1 MAGRDRPR
9 DDYPNPQHDHF
20 YHGILRLMT
29 ANQLAVELARALLSR
44 FVVAHAHRK
53 RLAGGSAFG
62 PTSEEVAT
70 SLRGGL
76 GEPAADSQVEDARVV
91 AAQIAL
97 AESLSREPAAPLA
110 RLCRVFWLEPL
121 DLAIVATLLAPELDH
136 ELERTFAFAIDDFTR
151 KRVDIGFLARLIGGA
166 DEPAI
171 DRVLMRVDEGSP
183 LRRHAVIALGAVAE
197 TPGSMRSVRLADRIV
212 AFLRG
217 HDTVDELVRGAV
229 RVTREPAALGAVVM
243 APELVTQIRR
253 ALGGVGGAA
262 PRVLLAGPEGAGR
275 AMVVEALLAE
285 RDVGVVRI
293 DLAAIA
299 TEDRIGDRFA
309 AALREAALR
318 DAAAIL
324 DAGSGFKEDV
334 PRALAQAIVDA
345 ASGLAVPLVF
355 TLPTR
360 PPWLAQIIPD
370 LLELDVPAP
379 SFRERV
385 ELWRRAQPAPLAD
398 AADLETVA
406 ARYAFTGATIA
417 RVARRAEASAKLKD
431 PNAPKVALDDLGDAA
446 RLTFSQRLG
455 GMAQRIPTG
464 FKWDDLV
471 LPQET
476 LDAVREVVRFARY
489 RPVLLED
496 WGFAAKLP
504 YGRGVSAI
512 LAGPPGTGK
521 TMVAQ
526 LLAHEL
532 GFDLYRID
540 LSQVVNKYIGE
551 TEKNLARIFEE
562 AESAHAVL
570 FFDEAD
576 SLFAKRTEVRSSND
590 RYANLE
596 VNYLLQR
603 METYD
608 GVTLLATNLEQGIDE
623 AFKRRVRFSVM
634 FELPGERE
642 RRALWRSM
650 FPPKAP
656 LAAQIDWD
664 LLARQFV
671 MAGGYIKKAALRAA
685 LIAAEANR
693 AVTTADM
700 LEAARLEYREM
711 GRII

>member
-1 MAGRDRPR
+1 
-9 DDYPNPQHDHF
+9 
-20 YHGILRLMT
+20 MT
-29 ANQLAVELARALLSR
+29 ANQLAAELARTLLSR
-44 FVVAHAHRK
+44 FLVLHAHRK

-62 PTSEEVAT
+62 PTSEEVAVA
-70 SLRGGL
+70 LRGPL
-76 GEPAADSQVEDARVV
+76 GDAAGDLAAEDARVA
-91 AAQIAL
+91 AAQTAL
-97 AESLSREPAAPLA
+97 AEALAADPTAPLA

-121 DLAIVATLLAPELDH
+121 DLAIIATLLAPELDH
-136 ELERTFAFAIDDFTR
+136 ELERSFAFAIDDFTR
-151 KRVDIGFLARLIGGA
+151 KRIDVGFLARLLGGSDA
-166 DEPAI
+166 AAS
-171 DRVLMRVDEGSP
+171 DRVLTRVDEQSP
-183 LRRHAVIALGAVAE
+183 LRRHAVIALGAVTEQMPAQ
-197 TPGSMRSVRLADRIV
+197 SMRSVRLADRIV
-212 AFLRG
+212 AFLRD

-243 APELVTQIRR
+243 APELIAQIRR

-262 PRVLLAGPEGAGR
+262 PRVLLAGPEGSGR
-275 AMVVEALLAE
+275 AMVVEALLAQ
-285 RDVGVVRI
+285 RDIDVVRI
-293 DLAAIA
+293 DLGAIA
-299 TEDRIGDRFA
+299 SADRIGERFA
-309 AALREAALR
+309 AAVREAALR
-318 DAAAIL
+318 DAAAIV
-324 DAGSGFKEDV
+324 DGGSGFKDEV
-334 PRALAQAIVDA
+334 PRALAQAIADA
-345 ASGLAVPLVF
+345 AAGLGVPLVF
-355 TLPTR
+355 TMPTR
-360 PPWLAQIIPD
+360 PAWLAQLIPD

-379 SFRERV
+379 GFRERL
-385 ELWRRAQPAPLAD
+385 ELWRRALPAPLAEP
-398 AADLETVA
+398 ADLETVA

-417 RVARRAEASAKLKD
+417 RVARRAEVGSKLRD
-431 PNAPKVALDDLGDAA
+431 PNAPKVELDDLGDAA
-446 RLTFSQRLG
+446 RLMFSHRLG

-562 AESAHAVL
+562 AESSHAVL

-634 FELPGERE
+634 FELPGEPE

-650 FPPKAP
+650 FPAKAP
-656 LAAQIDWD
+656 LAATIDWD

-671 MAGGYIKKAALRAA
+671 MAGGYIKKAVLRAA

-693 AVTTADM
+693 AVTTADL

>member
-1 MAGRDRPR
+1 
-9 DDYPNPQHDHF
+9 
-20 YHGILRLMT
+20 MT
-29 ANQLAVELARALLSR
+29 ANQLAAELARTLLSR
-44 FVVAHAHRK
+44 FLVLHAHRK

-62 PTSEEVAT
+62 PTSEEVAVA
-70 SLRGGL
+70 LRGSL
-76 GEPAADSQVEDARVV
+76 GDVSTDLAAEDARVL
-91 AAQIAL
+91 AAQAAL
-97 AESLSREPAAPLA
+97 AAALAADPTAPLA

-121 DLAIVATLLAPELDH
+121 DLAIIATLLAPELDH
-136 ELERTFAFAIDDFTR
+136 ELERSFSFAIDDFTR
-151 KRVDIGFLARLIGGA
+151 KRIDVGFLARLLGGGDA
-166 DEPAI
+166 ATS
-171 DRVLMRVDEGSP
+171 DRVLTRVDEQSP
-183 LRRHAVIALGAVAE
+183 LRRHAVLALGSVTEQMPAQ
-197 TPGSMRSVRLADRIV
+197 SMRSVRLADRIV
-212 AFLRG
+212 SFLRG

-229 RVTREPAALGAVVM
+229 RVTREPAVLGAVVM
-243 APELVTQIRR
+243 APELVAQIRR
-253 ALGGVGGAA
+253 ALGGVSGAA
-262 PRVLLAGPEGAGR
+262 PRVLLAGPEGSGR
-275 AMVVEALLAE
+275 AMVVEALLAQ
-285 RDVGVVRI
+285 RDVDAVRV
-293 DLAAIA
+293 DLGAIA
-299 TEDRIGDRFA
+299 SEDRIGERFA

-318 DAAAIL
+318 DAAAII
-324 DAGSGFKEDV
+324 DGGSGFKDDV
-334 PRALAQAIVDA
+334 PRALAQAIADA
-345 ASGLAVPLVF
+345 AAGLGVPLVF
-355 TLPTR
+355 TMPTR
-360 PPWLAQIIPD
+360 PAWLAQLIPD

-379 SFRERV
+379 GFRERL
-385 ELWRRAQPAPLAD
+385 ELWRRALPAPLAD
-398 AADLETVA
+398 GADLETVA

-417 RVARRAEASAKLKD
+417 RVARRAEAGSKLRD

-446 RLTFSQRLG
+446 RLMFSHRLG

-464 FKWDDLV
+464 FTWDDLV

-496 WGFAAKLP
+496 WGFASKLP

-562 AESAHAVL
+562 AESSHAVL

-576 SLFAKRTEVRSSND
+576 SLFAKRTEVKSSND

-634 FELPGERE
+634 FELPGEPE

-650 FPPKAP
+650 FPAKAP
-656 LAAQIDWD
+656 LAATIDWD

-671 MAGGYIKKAALRAA
+671 MAGGYIKKAVLRAA

-693 AVTTADM
+693 AVTTAD
-700 LEAARLEYREM
+700 LVEAARLEYREM

>member
-1 MAGRDRPR
+1 M
-9 DDYPNPQHDHF
+9 NPSS
-20 YHGILRLMT
+20 
-29 ANQLAVELARALLSR
+29 LAVELARALLER
-44 FVVAHAHRK
+44 FLVAHAHRK

-62 PTSEEVAT
+62 PTSEEVAVA
-70 SLRGGL
+70 LRGPL
-76 GEPAADSQVEDARVV
+76 GDAPADLAAADARV
-91 AAQIAL
+91 AAATAALDAAL
-97 AESLSREPAAPLA
+97 ASAPSSPLA
-110 RLCRVFWLEPL
+110 RLRRVFWLEPI
-121 DLAIVATLLAPELDH
+121 DVAIVSILLAPELDH
-136 ELERTFAFAIDDFTR
+136 DLERAFAFAIDDFTR
-151 KRVDIGFLARLIGGA
+151 KRIDVGFLARLLGVA
-166 DEPAI
+166 DDAAI
-171 DRVLMRVDEGSP
+171 DHHGSRFAGHDRVLMRLDEGAP
-183 LRRHAVIALGAVAE
+183 LRRHAVVALAAITE
-197 TPGSMRSVRLADRIV
+197 QTPGSMRSIRLADRIV

-217 HDTVDELVRGAV
+217 HDTVDELVRGSV
-229 RVTREPAALGAVVM
+229 RVTREPAMLGAVVM

-253 ALGGVGGAA
+253 ALGGVVGAA
-262 PRVLLAGPEGAGR
+262 PRLLLAGPEGAGR

-285 RDVGVVRI
+285 RDIGAVRI
-293 DLAAIA
+293 DLGTIA
-299 TEDRIGDRFA
+299 SEDRIGERFA
-309 AALREAALR
+309 AAIREAALR

-324 DAGSGFKEDV
+324 EGGASFKDDV
-334 PRALAQAIVDA
+334 PRALAQAIADA
-345 ASGLAVPLVF
+345 AGGLGVPLVF
-355 TLPTR
+355 ALSTR
-360 PPWLAQIIPD
+360 PSWLAHLVPD
-370 LLELDVPAP
+370 LIELDVPAP
-379 SFRERV
+379 SFRERL
-385 ELWRRAQPAPLAD
+385 ELWRRALPPPVAE

-406 ARYAFTGATIA
+406 ARYAFTGATIV
-417 RVARRAEASAKLKD
+417 RVAHRAETGAKLRD
-431 PNAPKVALDDLGDAA
+431 PHAPKVSLEDLGDAA
-446 RLTFSQRLG
+446 RLTFSHRLG

-476 LDAVREVVRFARY
+476 LDSVREVVRFARY
-489 RPVLLED
+489 RPILLED

-526 LLAHEL
+526 LLANEL

-562 AESAHAVL
+562 AESSHAVL

-650 FPPKAP
+650 FPAKAP

-664 LLARQFV
+664 MLARQFV

-685 LIAAEANR
+685 LMAAEGNR
-693 AVTTADM
+693 AVTTADL

>member
-1 MAGRDRPR
+1 M
-9 DDYPNPQHDHF
+9 N
-20 YHGILRLMT
+20 
-29 ANQLAVELARALLSR
+29 ANSLAVELARALIGR

-62 PTSEEVAT
+62 PTSEEVAIA
-70 SLRGGL
+70 LRGSL
-76 GEPAADSQVEDARVV
+76 GDGPADVDAEDARV
-91 AAQIAL
+91 AAAL
-97 AESLSREPAAPLA
+97 AALDEALAREPGSPLA
-110 RLCRVFWLEPL
+110 RLRRVFWLEPI
-121 DLAIVATLLAPELDH
+121 DVAIVAVLLAPELEH
-136 ELERTFAFAIDDFTR
+136 ELERAFTFAIDDFTR
-151 KRVDIGFLARLIGGA
+151 KRIDVGFLARLLGGVDDA
-166 DEPAI
+166 AIARSGSAGPRSAPGGERGVSI
-171 DRVLMRVDEGSP
+171 DRVLMRLDEGAP
-183 LRRHAVIALGAVAE
+183 LRRHAVVALGAMSEQA
-197 TPGSMRSVRLADRIV
+197 PGSMRSIRLADRIV

-217 HDTVDELVRGAV
+217 HDTIDELVRGSV
-229 RVTREPAALGAVVM
+229 RVTREPSMLGAVVM
-243 APELVTQIRR
+243 APELVAQIRR
-253 ALGGVGGAA
+253 ALAGLSGAA
-262 PRVLLAGPEGAGR
+262 PRVLLAGPDGAGR

-285 RDVGVVRI
+285 RDVGAVRI
-293 DLAAIA
+293 DLGAIA
-299 TEDRIGDRFA
+299 IDDRIGERFA
-309 AALREAALR
+309 AAIREAALR

-324 DAGSGFKEDV
+324 EGGAAFKDDV
-334 PRALAQAIVDA
+334 PRALAQAIADA
-345 ASGLAVPLVF
+345 AGGLGVPLIFV
-355 TLPTR
+355 LATR
-360 PPWLAQIIPD
+360 PSWLNQLVPD

-379 SFRERV
+379 SFRERL
-385 ELWRRAQPAPLAD
+385 ELWRRALPPPLAE

-406 ARYAFTGATIA
+406 ARYAFTGATIV
-417 RVARRAEASAKLKD
+417 RVARRAEAGAKLRD
-431 PNAPKVALDDLGDAA
+431 PHAPKVSLEELGDAA
-446 RLTFSQRLG
+446 RLTFTHRLG

-476 LDAVREVVRFARY
+476 LDSVREVVRFARY

-526 LLAHEL
+526 LLANEL

-664 LLARQFV
+664 MLARQFV

-685 LIAAEANR
+685 LMAAEGNR
-693 AVTTADM
+693 AVTTADL